1 MIYSTI
7 NLGISIWTLK
17 KFGLTYSWNAKNTIL
32 KPPYIIQWESIS
44 GLPNKGKV
52 EFFTSSTLSSSSY
65 KVFSIDPNNCL
76 DFDDSGR
83 KDCVNE
89 KSKTNDIY
97 QNVDDVEMKH
107 SSDDYDSYDVST
119 DSRNDNSND
128 DDDDDDDD
136 DNGVNS
142 LYTYKALLDDINY
155 QQFMVKNQLIEQQL
169 NSNNDNTVDD
179 NNENKDSI
187 IIMKMTI
194 SYDLPDIGAFLLQG
208 MGSIA
213 TDFIDK
219 TLIKDLERFDEILK
233 SKYEFI

>member
-17 KFGLTYSWNAKNTIL
+17 KFGLTYSRNAKNTIL

-52 EFFTSSTLSSSSY
+52 EFFTSSTLSSSSSSSSTIY
-65 KVFSIDPNNCL
+65 TDECSN
-76 DFDDSGR
+76 DSGR

-119 DSRNDNSND
+119 DSRNDNSN
-128 DDDDDDDD
+128 DDDDDDD

-233 SKYEFI
+233 SKYEFM

>member
-1 MIYSTI
+1 
-7 NLGISIWTLK
+7 
-17 KFGLTYSWNAKNTIL
+17 
-32 KPPYIIQWESIS
+32 
-44 GLPNKGKV
+44 V
-52 EFFTSSTLSSSSY
+52 EFFTSSPLSSSSSSSSTIY
-65 KVFSIDPNNCL
+65 TDECSNDNE
-76 DFDDSGR
+76 R
-83 KDCVNE
+83 KDCVND
-89 KSKTNDIY
+89 KSKTNEMF
-97 QNVDDVEMKH
+97 QNVDDIKTNH
-107 SSDDYDSYDVST
+107 SSDGNDSYDVST

-128 DDDDDDDD
+128 DDDDNDTDD

-142 LYTYKALLDDINY
+142 LYTYKALLDDIDY

-169 NSNNDNTVDD
+169 NSNNDNTVDN
-179 NNENKDSI
+179 NNEDKDSI

-233 SKYEFI
+233 SKYEFM

>member
-1 MIYSTI
+1 
-7 NLGISIWTLK
+7 
-17 KFGLTYSWNAKNTIL
+17 
-32 KPPYIIQWESIS
+32 
-44 GLPNKGKV
+44 V
-52 EFFTSSTLSSSSY
+52 EFFTSSPLSSSSSSTIY
-65 KVFSIDPNNCL
+65 TDECSNDNE
-76 DFDDSGR
+76 R
-83 KDCVNE
+83 KDCVND
-89 KSKTNDIY
+89 KSKTNEMF
-97 QNVDDVEMKH
+97 QNVDDIKINH
-107 SSDDYDSYDVST
+107 SSDGNDSYDVST
-119 DSRNDNSND
+119 VGRNDNSND
-128 DDDDDDDD
+128 DDDDNDTDD

-169 NSNNDNTVDD
+169 NSNNDNTVNN

-233 SKYEFI
+233 SKYEFM